1 MVISRDTIFD
11 QQSMLLEIVDTTMP
25 VFDGASPISM
35 EVQVD
40 LQHLSV
46 ILERV
51 ELCNPRP
58 EVTLTLEHRPVSLS
72 GPNQEYN
79 LVKNRDRRIIKHYVH
94 YGFEELASFA
104 LLTSVGN
111 PSTFQEAMNNR
122 EKDRWMGVMVEE
134 MESLQK
140 NQIQE
145 LVELP
150 MGKKVIGCKWVYQ
163 KKPSISEKE

>member
-1 MVISRDTIFD
+1 
-11 QQSMLLEIVDTTMP
+11 MLLEIVDTTMP

-35 EVQVD
+35 E
-40 LQHLSV
+40 
-46 ILERV
+46 
-51 ELCNPRP
+51 
-58 EVTLTLEHRPVSLS
+58 
-72 GPNQEYN
+72 EYN

-140 NQIQE
+140 NQI
-145 LVELP
+145 
-150 MGKKVIGCKWVYQ
+150 
-163 KKPSISEKE
+163 